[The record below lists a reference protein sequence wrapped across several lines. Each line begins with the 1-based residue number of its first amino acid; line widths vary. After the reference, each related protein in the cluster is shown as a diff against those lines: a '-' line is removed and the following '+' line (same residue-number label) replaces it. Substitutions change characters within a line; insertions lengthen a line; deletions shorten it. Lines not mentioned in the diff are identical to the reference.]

1 MQDFKRF
8 SVICSVGGIN
18 SAGRSSFDFSYKRLV
33 LDKLDV
39 SAKKFLLKD
48 LSSLTNSEISSEKD
62 ILKKTLVR
70 TINSDLFDPELLMKD
85 IMNVNAAGQLPEGI
99 DLAKMYNSRQHPKG
113 IQMTIFGVTD
123 CLKNLGRDWDSE
135 LKPLLDP
142 KRIGVFSGPAI
153 GQLDYEGMGGLL
165 QSRKIGKRASSKHLS
180 MSLIGMSADFI
191 NAYVLGSLGKTG
203 TVAGA
208 CATFL
213 YNLDLALKGIKNNEL
228 DFSIVGS
235 AEAPINPEITDGF
248 LATTGIAD
256 DKKILE
262 MQNRNSDDNFEEVDH
277 KNACRPFGDNA
288 GMILGEAAQFVA
300 VTTLEFALEN
310 GLNIL
315 GGFTDVAINA
325 DGFKKSI
332 SSPGIGNY
340 LTMAQSLSNTLKIGC
355 SIENSIVIAHG
366 TGTFQNRSTESDVLN
381 RVAEGFELKSW
392 KVTALKG
399 MLGHTMGPAAGDE
412 LITAIGI
419 WNHGLI
425 PGINTT
431 KKLADDVLTDNLDFC
446 LKTKEVDKE
455 TVNAIYLNAKGFGG
469 NNGSCG
475 IVSPGFIKSKID
487 KQKLKSYETKLSL
500 TEEKRNIYYEESVN
514 GKYELIYRFN
524 EEILNPSKDM
534 KISKDKISIS
544 NYKDIEE
551 IILPETNM
559 IYRLSFLF

>member
-8 SVICSVGGIN
+8 PVICSVGGIN

-33 LDKLDV
+33 IDNLDAN
-39 SAKKFLLKD
+39 SKKSLLKD
-48 LSSLTNSEISSEKD
+48 LNSLTNSEISSEKD
-62 ILKKTLVR
+62 IFEKTLVR
-70 TINSDLFDPELLMKD
+70 KVNSALFDPDLLMKD
-85 IMNVNAAGQLPEGI
+85 VMNVNAAGQLPEGI
-99 DLAKMYNSRQHPKG
+99 NLSKMYNSRQHPKG

-123 CLKNLGRDWDSE
+123 CLRNMGKDWDTE
-135 LKPLLDP
+135 IKPLLDP
-142 KRIGVFSGPAI
+142 KKIGVFSGPAI

-191 NAYVLGSLGKTG
+191 NAYVIGSLGKTG

-213 YNLDLALKGIKNNEL
+213 YNLDLALKGIKNDEL

-262 MQNRNSDDNFEEVDH
+262 MQIRNNDDNTEEVDH

-310 GLNIL
+310 GLKIL

-340 LTMAQSLSNTLKIGC
+340 ITMAQSLSNTLKIGC
-355 SIENSIVIAHG
+355 SIQESIVIAHG
-366 TGTFQNRSTESDVLN
+366 TGTFQNRSTESDVLS
-381 RVAEGFELKSW
+381 RVAEGFKLKNW

-412 LITAIGI
+412 LITALGI

-431 KKLADDVLTDNLDFC
+431 KKLADDVLSDNLDFC
-446 LKTKEVDKE
+446 LNTQEVDKE
-455 TVNAIYLNAKGFGG
+455 KVDAIYLNAKGFGG

-475 IVSPGFIKSKID
+475 VVSPSFIKSKINKRD
-487 KQKLKSYETKLSL
+487 FKNYEEKLSE
-500 TEEKRNIYYEESVN
+500 TEAKRKVYLEESNN
-514 GKYELIYRFN
+514 GNYDLIYRFK
-524 EEILNPSKDM
+524 EEVLDPSEDM
-534 KISKDKISIS
+534 KITKDKISIS
-544 NYKDIEE
+544 DYKDID
-551 IILPETNM
+551 L
-559 IYRLSFLF
+559 

>member
-8 SVICSVGGIN
+8 PVICSVGGIN

-33 LDKLDV
+33 MDKLD
-39 SAKKFLLKD
+39 SPSKKTLLKD
-48 LSSLTNSEISSEKD
+48 LNSLTNSEISSEKD
-62 ILKKTLVR
+62 ILEKTLVR
-70 TINSDLFDPELLMKD
+70 KVNSDLFDPELLMKD
-85 IMNVNAAGQLPEGI
+85 VMNVNAAGQLPEGI
-99 DLAKMYNSRQHPKG
+99 NLSEMYNSRQHPKG

-123 CLKNLGRDWDSE
+123 CLKNLGKDWDTE

-142 KRIGVFSGPAI
+142 KKIGVFSGPAI

-235 AEAPINPEITDGF
+235 AEAPVNPEITDGF

-262 MQNRNSDDNFEEVDH
+262 MQNRNNDDRPEEVDH

-300 VTTLEFALEN
+300 VTTLEFALDN
-310 GLNIL
+310 GLKIL

-340 LTMAQSLSNTLKIGC
+340 ITMAQSLSNTLKIGC
-355 SIENSIVIAHG
+355 SIQESIVIAHG

-381 RVAEGFELKSW
+381 RVAEGFELKNW

-412 LITAIGI
+412 LMTAIGI
-419 WNHGLI
+419 WNYGFI

-431 KKLADDVLTDNLDFC
+431 KKLADDVLSDNLDFC
-446 LKTKEVDKE
+446 LNTREVDLEK
-455 TVNAIYLNAKGFGG
+455 VDAIYLNAKGFGG

-475 IVSPGFIKSKID
+475 VVSPSFIKSKINQKDLKNYESKLQETED
-487 KQKLKSYETKLSL
+487 KRTAYFEDS
-500 TEEKRNIYYEESVN
+500 NN
-514 GKYELIYRFN
+514 GNYELIYRFK
-524 EEILNPSKDM
+524 EEILDPEGDM
-534 KISKDKISIS
+534 KITKEKVSIS
-544 NYKDIEE
+544 NYKDID
-551 IILPETNM
+551 L
-559 IYRLSFLF
+559 

>member
-8 SVICSVGGIN
+8 PVICSVGGIN

-33 LDKLDV
+33 LDGLDA
-39 SAKKFLLKD
+39 STKKSLLKD
-48 LSSLTNSEISSEKD
+48 LNSLTNSEISSEKD
-62 ILKKTLVR
+62 IFEKTLVR
-70 TINSDLFDPELLMKD
+70 KVNSDLFDPDLLMKD
-85 IMNVNAAGQLPEGI
+85 VMNVNAAGQLPEGI
-99 DLAKMYNSRQHPKG
+99 NLSEMYNSRQHPKG

-123 CLKNLGRDWDSE
+123 CLRNIGRDWDTE
-135 LKPLLDP
+135 IKPLLDP
-142 KRIGVFSGPAI
+142 KKIGVFSGPAI

-262 MQNRNSDDNFEEVDH
+262 MQIRNNDDNSEEVDH

-300 VTTLEFALEN
+300 VTTLEFAIEN
-310 GLNIL
+310 GLKIL

-340 LTMAQSLSNTLKIGC
+340 ITMAQSLSNTLKIGC
-355 SIENSIVIAHG
+355 SIQESIVIAHG

-381 RVAEGFELKSW
+381 RVAEGFKLKDW

-431 KKLADDVLTDNLDFC
+431 KKLAYDVLTDNLDFC
-446 LKTKEVDKE
+446 LSTREIDKE
-455 TVNAIYLNAKGFGG
+455 KVDAIYLNAKGFGG

-475 IVSPGFIKSKID
+475 VVSPSFIKSKINKTD
-487 KQKLKSYETKLSL
+487 LKNYEKKLSD
-500 TEEKRNIYYEESVN
+500 TEVKRKAYLEESN
-514 GKYELIYRFN
+514 DGNYDLIYRFK
-524 EEILNPSKDM
+524 EEVLDPSEDM
-534 KISKDKISIS
+534 KITKDKISIS
-544 NYKDIEE
+544 DYKDID
-551 IILPETNM
+551 L
-559 IYRLSFLF
+559 

>member
-8 SVICSVGGIN
+8 PVICSVGGIN

-33 LDKLDV
+33 IDNLDANSKKL
-39 SAKKFLLKD
+39 LLKD
-48 LSSLTNSEISSEKD
+48 LNSLTNLEISSEKD
-62 ILKKTLVR
+62 IFEKTLVR
-70 TINSDLFDPELLMKD
+70 KVNSDLYDPDLLMKD
-85 IMNVNAAGQLPEGI
+85 VMNVNAAGQLPEGI
-99 DLAKMYNSRQHPKG
+99 NLSKMYNSRQHPKG

-123 CLKNLGRDWDSE
+123 CLRNMGKDWDTE
-135 LKPLLDP
+135 IKPLLDP
-142 KRIGVFSGPAI
+142 KKIGVFSGPAI

-262 MQNRNSDDNFEEVDH
+262 MQIRNNDDNSEEVDH

-288 GMILGEAAQFVA
+288 GMILGEAAQFAA
-300 VTTLEFALEN
+300 VTTLEFAIKN
-310 GLNIL
+310 GLKIL

-340 LTMAQSLSNTLKIGC
+340 ITMAQSLSNTLKIGC
-355 SIENSIVIAHG
+355 SIEESIVIAHG

-381 RVAEGFELKSW
+381 RVAEGFKLKNW

-412 LITAIGI
+412 LITALGI

-431 KKLADDVLTDNLDFC
+431 KKLADDVLSNNLDFC
-446 LKTKEVDKE
+446 LNTQEVDKE
-455 TVNAIYLNAKGFGG
+455 KVDAIYLNAKGFGG

-475 IVSPGFIKSKID
+475 VVSPSFIKSKID
-487 KQKLKSYETKLSL
+487 KKDLKDYEEKLSE
-500 TEEKRNIYYEESVN
+500 TEAKRKVYLEESNN
-514 GKYELIYRFN
+514 GNYDLIYRFK
-524 EEILNPSKDM
+524 EEVLDPSEDM
-534 KISKDKISIS
+534 KITVDKISIS
-544 NYKDIEE
+544 DYRDID
-551 IILPETNM
+551 L
-559 IYRLSFLF
+559 

>member
-8 SVICSVGGIN
+8 PVICSVGGIN

-33 LDKLDV
+33 LDKLDA
-39 SAKKFLLKD
+39 SEKKFILKD

-99 DLAKMYNSRQHPKG
+99 DLSKMYNSRQHPKG

-123 CLKNLGRDWDSE
+123 CLKNLGKDWDSE

-381 RVAEGFELKSW
+381 RVAEGFDLKSW

-500 TEEKRNIYYEESVN
+500 TEEKRNTYFEESVN

-544 NYKDIEE
+544 NYKDID
-551 IILPETNM
+551 L
-559 IYRLSFLF
+559 

>member
-8 SVICSVGGIN
+8 PVICSVGGIN

-33 LDKLDV
+33 IDNLDAN
-39 SAKKFLLKD
+39 SKKSLLKD
-48 LSSLTNSEISSEKD
+48 LNSLTNSEISSEKD
-62 ILKKTLVR
+62 IFEKTLVR
-70 TINSDLFDPELLMKD
+70 KVNSDLFDPDLLMKD
-85 IMNVNAAGQLPEGI
+85 VMNVNAAGQLPEGI
-99 DLAKMYNSRQHPKG
+99 NLSKMYNSRQHPKG

-123 CLKNLGRDWDSE
+123 CLRNMGKDWDTE
-135 LKPLLDP
+135 IKPLLDP
-142 KRIGVFSGPAI
+142 KKIGVFSGPAI

-191 NAYVLGSLGKTG
+191 NAYVIGSLGKTG

-213 YNLDLALKGIKNNEL
+213 YNLDLALKGIKNDEL

-262 MQNRNSDDNFEEVDH
+262 MQIRNNDDNTEEVDH

-310 GLNIL
+310 GLKIL

-340 LTMAQSLSNTLKIGC
+340 ITMAQSLSNTLKIGC
-355 SIENSIVIAHG
+355 SIQESIVIAHG

-381 RVAEGFELKSW
+381 RVAEGFKLKNW

-412 LITAIGI
+412 LITALGI

-431 KKLADDVLTDNLDFC
+431 KKLANDVLSDNLDFC
-446 LKTKEVDKE
+446 LNTREVDREKID
-455 TVNAIYLNAKGFGG
+455 AIYLNAKGFGG

-475 IVSPGFIKSKID
+475 VVSPSFIKSKINKRD
-487 KQKLKSYETKLSL
+487 FKNYEEKLSE
-500 TEEKRNIYYEESVN
+500 TEAKRKVYLEESNN
-514 GKYELIYRFN
+514 GNYDLIYRFK
-524 EEILNPSKDM
+524 EEVLDPSEDM
-534 KISKDKISIS
+534 KITKDKISIS
-544 NYKDIEE
+544 DYKDID
-551 IILPETNM
+551 L
-559 IYRLSFLF
+559 

>member
-1 MQDFKRF
+1 MLDLKRF
-8 SVICSVGGIN
+8 PVICSVGGIN
-18 SAGRSSFDFSYKRLV
+18 SAGRSSFNFSYKRLIIEN
-33 LDKLDV
+33 LNKE
-39 SAKKFLLKD
+39 KKIELLKD
-48 LSSLTNSEISSEKD
+48 LNNLTNGKISSEKD
-62 ILKKTLVR
+62 ILNKTLVR
-70 TINSDLFDPELLMKD
+70 KINSDLYDPELLMADVMK
-85 IMNVNAAGQLPEGI
+85 VNAAGQLPEGI
-99 DLAKMYNSRQHPKG
+99 DISKMYNSRQHPKG

-123 CLKNLGRDWDSE
+123 CLKNIGKDWDNE
-135 LKPLLDP
+135 IKPCINP

-191 NAYVLGSLGKTG
+191 NAYILGSLGKTG

-228 DFSIVGS
+228 DFTIVGS
-235 AEAPINPEITDGF
+235 SEAPINPEITDGF

-262 MQNRNSDDNFEEVDH
+262 MQKRNDEDDNEINYRNS
-277 KNACRPFGDNA
+277 CRPFGDNA
-288 GMILGEAAQFVA
+288 GMILGEGAQFVA
-300 VTTLEFALEN
+300 VTTLEFALEK
-310 GLNIL
+310 GLQIL

-340 LTMAQSLSNTLKIGC
+340 LTMAQSLSNAMKIGC
-355 SIENSIVIAHG
+355 SLKNSMVVAHG

-381 RVAEGFELKSW
+381 KVAEGFELKDW

-412 LITAIGI
+412 LMVALGI
-419 WNHGLI
+419 WNQGII

-431 KKLADDVLTDNLDFC
+431 NKLAQDVSSENLKFC
-446 LKTKEVDKE
+446 LKNTEVEKE
-455 TVNAIYLNAKGFGG
+455 TIDTIFLNAKGFGG

-475 IVSPGFIKSKID
+475 VVSPYFIESLLD
-487 KQKLKSYETKLSL
+487 KKTLDKHKTMVSETNYAR
-500 TEEKRNIYYEESVN
+500 EEYFEQSIN
-514 GKYELIYRFN
+514 GSYELIYKSN
-524 EEILNPSKDM
+524 EEILDPDIDM
-534 KISKDKISIS
+534 KITKDRVTIK
-544 NYKDIEE
+544 NFKDID
-551 IILPETNM
+551 L
-559 IYRLSFLF
+559 

>member
-8 SVICSVGGIN
+8 PVICSVGGIN

-33 LDKLDV
+33 LDKLDA

-99 DLAKMYNSRQHPKG
+99 DLSTMYNSRQHPKG

-123 CLKNLGRDWDSE
+123 CLKNLGKDWDSE
-135 LKPLLDP
+135 LKPLLNP

-381 RVAEGFELKSW
+381 RVAEGFDLKSW

-500 TEEKRNIYYEESVN
+500 TEEKRNIYFEESVN

-544 NYKDIEE
+544 NYKDID
-551 IILPETNM
+551 L
-559 IYRLSFLF
+559 

>member
-8 SVICSVGGIN
+8 PVICSVGGIN

-33 LDKLDV
+33 LDKLDA

-99 DLAKMYNSRQHPKG
+99 DLSTMYNSRQHPKG

-123 CLKNLGRDWDSE
+123 CLKNLGKDWDSE

-381 RVAEGFELKSW
+381 RVAEGFDLKSW

-431 KKLADDVLTDNLDFC
+431 KKIADDVLTDNLDFC

-500 TEEKRNIYYEESVN
+500 TEEKRNIYFEESVN

-544 NYKDIEE
+544 NYKDID
-551 IILPETNM
+551 L
-559 IYRLSFLF
+559 

>member
-1 MQDFKRF
+1 MLDLKRF
-8 SVICSVGGIN
+8 PVICSVGGIN
-18 SAGRSSFDFSYKRLV
+18 SAGRSSFNFSYKRLIIEN
-33 LDKLDV
+33 LNKE
-39 SAKKFLLKD
+39 KKIELLKD
-48 LSSLTNSEISSEKD
+48 LNNLTNGKITSEID
-62 ILKKTLVR
+62 ILNKTLVR
-70 TINSDLFDPELLMKD
+70 KINSDLYDPELLMADVMK
-85 IMNVNAAGQLPEGI
+85 VNAAGQLPDGI
-99 DLAKMYNSRQHPKG
+99 DISKMYNSRQHPKG

-123 CLKNLGRDWDSE
+123 CLKNIGKDWDNE
-135 LKPLLDP
+135 IKPYINP

-165 QSRKIGKRASSKHLS
+165 QSRKIGKRATSKHLS

-191 NAYVLGSLGKTG
+191 NAYILGSLGKTG

-228 DFSIVGS
+228 DFTIVGS
-235 AEAPINPEITDGF
+235 SEAPINPEITDGF

-262 MQNRNSDDNFEEVDH
+262 MQKRNGEGDNEINYRNS
-277 KNACRPFGDNA
+277 CRPFGDNA
-288 GMILGEAAQFVA
+288 GMILGEGAQFVA
-300 VTTLEFALEN
+300 VTTLEFALEK
-310 GLNIL
+310 GLQIL

-340 LTMAQSLSNTLKIGC
+340 LTMAQSLSNTMKIGC
-355 SIENSIVIAHG
+355 SLKNSMVVAHG

-381 RVAEGFELKSW
+381 KVAEGFELKDW

-412 LITAIGI
+412 LMVALGI
-419 WNHGLI
+419 WNQGII

-431 KKLADDVLTDNLDFC
+431 NKLAQDVSSENLKFC
-446 LKTKEVDKE
+446 LENTEVEKE
-455 TVNAIYLNAKGFGG
+455 TIDTIFLNAKGFGG

-475 IVSPGFIKSKID
+475 VVSPYFIESLLD
-487 KQKLKSYETKLSL
+487 KKTLDKHKTMVSETNYAR
-500 TEEKRNIYYEESVN
+500 EEYFEQSIN
-514 GKYELIYRFN
+514 GSYELIYKSN
-524 EEILNPSKDM
+524 EEILDPDIDM
-534 KISKDKISIS
+534 TISKDRVTLK
-544 NYKDIEE
+544 NFKDID
-551 IILPETNM
+551 L
-559 IYRLSFLF
+559 

>member
-8 SVICSVGGIN
+8 PVICSVGGIN

-33 LDKLDV
+33 MDSLDTASKELII
-39 SAKKFLLKD
+39 KD
-48 LSSLTNSEISSEKD
+48 LNSLTNSEISSEQD
-62 ILKKTLVR
+62 ILEKTLVR
-70 TINSDLFDPELLMKD
+70 KVNSDLFDPELLMKD
-85 IMNVNAAGQLPEGI
+85 VMNVNAAGQLPEGI
-99 DLAKMYNSRQHPKG
+99 NLSNMYNSRQHPKG

-123 CLKNLGRDWDSE
+123 CLRNLGKDWE
-135 LKPLLDP
+135 TQLRPLLDP
-142 KRIGVFSGPAI
+142 KKIGVFSGPAI

-165 QSRKIGKRASSKHLS
+165 QSRKIGKRATSKHLS

-235 AEAPINPEITDGF
+235 AEAPVNPEITDGF

-262 MQNRNSDDNFEEVDH
+262 MQLRNDDENSDEVDH

-310 GLNIL
+310 GLKIL

-340 LTMAQSLSNTLKIGC
+340 ITMAQSLSNTLKIGC
-355 SIENSIVIAHG
+355 SIQESIVIAHG

-381 RVAEGFELKSW
+381 RVADGFELKNW
-392 KVTALKG
+392 KITALKG

-431 KKLADDVLTDNLDFC
+431 KKLADDVFSDNLDFC
-446 LKTKEVDKE
+446 LSTTKVDIEKID
-455 TVNAIYLNAKGFGG
+455 AIYLNAKGFGG

-475 IVSPGFIKSKID
+475 VVSPNFIKSKIN
-487 KQKLKSYETKLSL
+487 QKELKNYETKLAE
-500 TEEKRNIYYEESVN
+500 TEENRAVYFEESN
-514 GKYELIYRFN
+514 SGKYDLIYRFK
-524 EEILNPSKDM
+524 EEILDPASDM
-534 KISKDKISIS
+534 KITKDKISIS
-544 NYKDIEE
+544 DYKDID
-551 IILPETNM
+551 L
-559 IYRLSFLF
+559 

>member
-8 SVICSVGGIN
+8 PVICSVGGIN

-33 LDKLDV
+33 IDNLDAN
-39 SAKKFLLKD
+39 SKKTLLKD
-48 LSSLTNSEISSEKD
+48 LNSLTNSEISSEKD
-62 ILKKTLVR
+62 IFEKTLVR
-70 TINSDLFDPELLMKD
+70 TVNSDLFDPDLLMKD
-85 IMNVNAAGQLPEGI
+85 VMNVNAAGQLPEGI
-99 DLAKMYNSRQHPKG
+99 NLSKMYNSRQHPKG

-123 CLKNLGRDWDSE
+123 CLRNMGKDWDTE
-135 LKPLLDP
+135 IKPLLDP
-142 KRIGVFSGPAI
+142 KKIGVFSGPAI

-191 NAYVLGSLGKTG
+191 NAYVIGSLGKTG

-213 YNLDLALKGIKNNEL
+213 YNLDLALKGIKNDEL

-262 MQNRNSDDNFEEVDH
+262 MQIRNNDDNTEEVDH

-310 GLNIL
+310 GLKIL

-340 LTMAQSLSNTLKIGC
+340 ITMAQSLSNTLKIGC
-355 SIENSIVIAHG
+355 SIQESIVIAHG
-366 TGTFQNRSTESDVLN
+366 TGTLQNRSTESDVLS
-381 RVAEGFELKSW
+381 RVAEGFKIKNW

-412 LITAIGI
+412 LITALGI

-431 KKLADDVLTDNLDFC
+431 KKLANDVLSDNLDFC
-446 LKTKEVDKE
+446 LNTREVDREKID
-455 TVNAIYLNAKGFGG
+455 AIYLNAKGFGG

-475 IVSPGFIKSKID
+475 VVSPSFIKSKINKRD
-487 KQKLKSYETKLSL
+487 FKNYEKKLSD
-500 TEEKRNIYYEESVN
+500 TEAKRKVYLEESNN
-514 GKYELIYRFN
+514 GNYDLIYRFK
-524 EEILNPSKDM
+524 EEILDPSGDM
-534 KISKDKISIS
+534 KITKDKISIS
-544 NYKDIEE
+544 DYKDID
-551 IILPETNM
+551 L
-559 IYRLSFLF
+559 

>member
-8 SVICSVGGIN
+8 PVICSVGGIN

-33 LDKLDV
+33 IDNLDAN
-39 SAKKFLLKD
+39 SKKTLLKD
-48 LSSLTNSEISSEKD
+48 LNSLTNSEISSEKD
-62 ILKKTLVR
+62 IFEKTLVR
-70 TINSDLFDPELLMKD
+70 KVNSALFDPDLLMKD
-85 IMNVNAAGQLPEGI
+85 VMNVNAAGQLPEGI
-99 DLAKMYNSRQHPKG
+99 NLSKMYNSRQHPKG

-123 CLKNLGRDWDSE
+123 CLRNMGKDWDTE
-135 LKPLLDP
+135 IKPLLDP
-142 KRIGVFSGPAI
+142 KKIGVFSGPAI

-191 NAYVLGSLGKTG
+191 NAYVIGSLGKTG

-213 YNLDLALKGIKNNEL
+213 YNLDLALKGIKNDEL

-262 MQNRNSDDNFEEVDH
+262 MQIRNNDDNTEEVDH

-310 GLNIL
+310 GLKIL

-340 LTMAQSLSNTLKIGC
+340 ITMAQSLSNTLKIGC
-355 SIENSIVIAHG
+355 SIQESIVIAHG

-381 RVAEGFELKSW
+381 RVAEGFKLKNW

-412 LITAIGI
+412 LITALGI

-431 KKLADDVLTDNLDFC
+431 KKLADDVLSDNLDFC
-446 LKTKEVDKE
+446 LNTQEVDKE
-455 TVNAIYLNAKGFGG
+455 KVDAIYLNAKGFGG

-475 IVSPGFIKSKID
+475 VVSPSFIKSKID
-487 KQKLKSYETKLSL
+487 KKDLKDYEEKLSE
-500 TEEKRNIYYEESVN
+500 TEAKRKVYLEESNN
-514 GKYELIYRFN
+514 GNYDLIYRFK
-524 EEILNPSKDM
+524 EEVLDPSEDM
-534 KISKDKISIS
+534 KITADKISIS
-544 NYKDIEE
+544 DYKDID
-551 IILPETNM
+551 L
-559 IYRLSFLF
+559 

>member
-8 SVICSVGGIN
+8 PVICSVGGIN

-33 LDKLDV
+33 IDNLDAN
-39 SAKKFLLKD
+39 SKKTLLKD
-48 LSSLTNSEISSEKD
+48 LNSLTNSEISSEKD
-62 ILKKTLVR
+62 IFEKTLVR
-70 TINSDLFDPELLMKD
+70 KVNSDLFDPDLLMKD
-85 IMNVNAAGQLPEGI
+85 VMNVNAAGQLPEGI
-99 DLAKMYNSRQHPKG
+99 NLSKMYNSRQHPKG

-123 CLKNLGRDWDSE
+123 CLRNMGKDWDTE
-135 LKPLLDP
+135 IKPLLDP
-142 KRIGVFSGPAI
+142 KKIGVFSGPAI

-191 NAYVLGSLGKTG
+191 NAYVIGSLGKTG

-213 YNLDLALKGIKNNEL
+213 YNLDLALKGIKNDEL

-262 MQNRNSDDNFEEVDH
+262 MQIRNNDDNTEEVDH

-310 GLNIL
+310 GLKIL

-340 LTMAQSLSNTLKIGC
+340 ITMAQSLSNTLKIGC
-355 SIENSIVIAHG
+355 SIQESIVIAHG

-381 RVAEGFELKSW
+381 RVAEGFKLKNW

-412 LITAIGI
+412 LITALGI

-431 KKLADDVLTDNLDFC
+431 KKLADDVLSDNLDFC
-446 LKTKEVDKE
+446 LNTQEVDKE
-455 TVNAIYLNAKGFGG
+455 KVDAIYLNAKGFGG

-475 IVSPGFIKSKID
+475 VVSPSFIKSKID
-487 KQKLKSYETKLSL
+487 KKDLKDYEEKLSE
-500 TEEKRNIYYEESVN
+500 TEAKRKVYLEESNN
-514 GKYELIYRFN
+514 GNYDLIYRFK
-524 EEILNPSKDM
+524 EEVLDPSEDI
-534 KISKDKISIS
+534 KITADKISIS
-544 NYKDIEE
+544 DYKDID
-551 IILPETNM
+551 L
-559 IYRLSFLF
+559 

>member
-8 SVICSVGGIN
+8 PVICSVGGIN

-33 LDKLDV
+33 MDSLDTASKELII
-39 SAKKFLLKD
+39 KD
-48 LSSLTNSEISSEKD
+48 LNSLTNSEISSEQD
-62 ILKKTLVR
+62 ILEKTLVR
-70 TINSDLFDPELLMKD
+70 KVNSDLFDPELLMKD
-85 IMNVNAAGQLPEGI
+85 VMNVNAAGQLPEGTN
-99 DLAKMYNSRQHPKG
+99 LSKMYNSRQHPKG

-123 CLKNLGRDWDSE
+123 CLRNLGKDWE
-135 LKPLLDP
+135 TQLRPLLDP
-142 KRIGVFSGPAI
+142 KKIGVFSGPAI

-165 QSRKIGKRASSKHLS
+165 QSRKIGKRATSKHLS

-235 AEAPINPEITDGF
+235 AEAPVNPEITDGF

-262 MQNRNSDDNFEEVDH
+262 MQLRNDDENSDEVDH

-310 GLNIL
+310 GLKIL

-340 LTMAQSLSNTLKIGC
+340 ITMAQSLSNTLKIGC
-355 SIENSIVIAHG
+355 SIQESIVIAHG

-381 RVAEGFELKSW
+381 RVADGFELKNW
-392 KVTALKG
+392 KITALKG

-431 KKLADDVLTDNLDFC
+431 KKLADDVFSDNLDFC
-446 LKTKEVDKE
+446 LSTTKVDIEKID
-455 TVNAIYLNAKGFGG
+455 AIYLNAKGFGG

-475 IVSPGFIKSKID
+475 VVSPNFIKSKIN
-487 KQKLKSYETKLSL
+487 QKELKNYETKLAE
-500 TEEKRNIYYEESVN
+500 TEENRAVYFEESN
-514 GKYELIYRFN
+514 SGKYDLIYRFK
-524 EEILNPSKDM
+524 EEILDPASDM
-534 KISKDKISIS
+534 KITKDKISIS
-544 NYKDIEE
+544 DYKDID
-551 IILPETNM
+551 L
-559 IYRLSFLF
+559 

>member
-8 SVICSVGGIN
+8 PVICSVGGIN

-33 LDKLDV
+33 IDNLDANSKKL
-39 SAKKFLLKD
+39 LLKD
-48 LSSLTNSEISSEKD
+48 LNSLTNSEISSEKD
-62 ILKKTLVR
+62 IFEKTLVR
-70 TINSDLFDPELLMKD
+70 KVNSDLYDPDLLMKD
-85 IMNVNAAGQLPEGI
+85 VMNVNAAGQLPEGI
-99 DLAKMYNSRQHPKG
+99 NLSKMYNSRQHPKG

-123 CLKNLGRDWDSE
+123 CLRNMGKDWDTE
-135 LKPLLDP
+135 IKPLLDP
-142 KRIGVFSGPAI
+142 KKIGVFSGPAI

-262 MQNRNSDDNFEEVDH
+262 MQIRNNDDNSEEVDH

-288 GMILGEAAQFVA
+288 GMILGEAAQFAA
-300 VTTLEFALEN
+300 VTTLEFAIKN
-310 GLNIL
+310 GLKIL

-340 LTMAQSLSNTLKIGC
+340 ITMAQSLSNTLKIGC
-355 SIENSIVIAHG
+355 SIEESIVIAHG

-381 RVAEGFELKSW
+381 RVAEGFKLKNW

-412 LITAIGI
+412 LITALGI

-431 KKLADDVLTDNLDFC
+431 KKLADDVLSNNLDFC
-446 LKTKEVDKE
+446 LNTQEVDKE
-455 TVNAIYLNAKGFGG
+455 KVDAIYLNAKGFGG

-475 IVSPGFIKSKID
+475 VVSPSFIKSKID
-487 KQKLKSYETKLSL
+487 KKDLKDYEEKLSE
-500 TEEKRNIYYEESVN
+500 TEAKRKVYLEESNN
-514 GKYELIYRFN
+514 GNYDLIYRFK
-524 EEILNPSKDM
+524 EEVLDPSEDM
-534 KISKDKISIS
+534 KITVDKISIS
-544 NYKDIEE
+544 DYKDID
-551 IILPETNM
+551 L
-559 IYRLSFLF
+559 

>member
-1 MQDFKRF
+1 MLDLKRF
-8 SVICSVGGIN
+8 PVICSVGGIN
-18 SAGRSSFDFSYKRLV
+18 SAGRSSFNFSYKRLIIEN
-33 LDKLDV
+33 LNKE
-39 SAKKFLLKD
+39 KKIELLKD
-48 LSSLTNSEISSEKD
+48 LNNLTNGKISSEKD
-62 ILKKTLVR
+62 ILNKTLVR
-70 TINSDLFDPELLMKD
+70 KINSDLYDPELLMADVMK
-85 IMNVNAAGQLPEGI
+85 VNAAGQLPEGI
-99 DLAKMYNSRQHPKG
+99 DISKMYNSRQHPKG

-123 CLKNLGRDWDSE
+123 CLKNIGKDWDNE
-135 LKPLLDP
+135 IKPYINP

-165 QSRKIGKRASSKHLS
+165 QSRKIGKRATSKHLS

-191 NAYVLGSLGKTG
+191 NAYILGSLGKTG

-228 DFSIVGS
+228 DFTIVGS
-235 AEAPINPEITDGF
+235 SEAPINPEITDGF

-262 MQNRNSDDNFEEVDH
+262 MQKRNNEDDSEVNYRNS
-277 KNACRPFGDNA
+277 CRPFGDNA
-288 GMILGEAAQFVA
+288 GMILGEGAQFVA
-300 VTTLEFALEN
+300 VTTLEFALEK
-310 GLNIL
+310 GLQIL

-340 LTMAQSLSNTLKIGC
+340 LTMAQSLSNTMKIGC
-355 SIENSIVIAHG
+355 SIKNSMVVAHG

-381 RVAEGFELKSW
+381 KVAEGFELKNW

-412 LITAIGI
+412 LMVALGI
-419 WNHGLI
+419 WNQGII

-431 KKLADDVLTDNLDFC
+431 NKLAQDVSSENLKFC
-446 LKTKEVDKE
+446 LKNTEVEKE
-455 TVNAIYLNAKGFGG
+455 TIDTIFLNAKGFGG

-475 IVSPGFIKSKID
+475 VVSPYFIESLLD
-487 KQKLKSYETKLSL
+487 KKTLDKHKTMVSETNYAR
-500 TEEKRNIYYEESVN
+500 EEYFEQSIN
-514 GKYELIYRFN
+514 GSYELIYKSN
-524 EEILNPSKDM
+524 EEIVDPDVDMTITKDRVIL
-534 KISKDKISIS
+534 K
-544 NYKDIEE
+544 NFKDID
-551 IILPETNM
+551 L
-559 IYRLSFLF
+559 

>member
-8 SVICSVGGIN
+8 PVICSVGGIN

-33 LDKLDV
+33 IDNLDANSKKL
-39 SAKKFLLKD
+39 LLKD
-48 LSSLTNSEISSEKD
+48 LNSLTNSEISSEKD
-62 ILKKTLVR
+62 IFEKTLVR
-70 TINSDLFDPELLMKD
+70 KVNSDLYDPDLLMKD
-85 IMNVNAAGQLPEGI
+85 VMNVNAAGQLPEGI
-99 DLAKMYNSRQHPKG
+99 NLSKMYNSRQHPKG

-123 CLKNLGRDWDSE
+123 CLRNMGKDWDTE
-135 LKPLLDP
+135 IKPLLDP
-142 KRIGVFSGPAI
+142 KKIGVFSGPAI

-262 MQNRNSDDNFEEVDH
+262 MQIRNNDDNSEEVDH

-288 GMILGEAAQFVA
+288 GMILGEAAQFAA
-300 VTTLEFALEN
+300 VTTLEFAIKN
-310 GLNIL
+310 GLKIL

-340 LTMAQSLSNTLKIGC
+340 ITMAQSLSNTLKIGC
-355 SIENSIVIAHG
+355 SIEDSIVIAHG

-381 RVAEGFELKSW
+381 RVAEGFKLKNW

-412 LITAIGI
+412 LITALGI

-431 KKLADDVLTDNLDFC
+431 KKLADDVLSHNLDFC
-446 LKTKEVDKE
+446 LNTQEVDKE
-455 TVNAIYLNAKGFGG
+455 KVDAIYLNAKGFGG

-475 IVSPGFIKSKID
+475 VVSPSFIKSKID
-487 KQKLKSYETKLSL
+487 KKDLKDYEEKLSE
-500 TEEKRNIYYEESVN
+500 TEAKRKVYLEESNN
-514 GKYELIYRFN
+514 GNYDLIYRFK
-524 EEILNPSKDM
+524 EEVLDPSEDM
-534 KISKDKISIS
+534 KITVDKISIS
-544 NYKDIEE
+544 DYKDID
-551 IILPETNM
+551 L
-559 IYRLSFLF
+559 

>member
-1 MQDFKRF
+1 MLDLKRF
-8 SVICSVGGIN
+8 PVICSVGGIN
-18 SAGRSSFDFSYKRLV
+18 SAGRSSFNFSYKRLIIEN
-33 LDKLDV
+33 LNKE
-39 SAKKFLLKD
+39 KKIELLKD
-48 LSSLTNSEISSEKD
+48 LNNLTNGKITSEID
-62 ILKKTLVR
+62 ILNKTLVR
-70 TINSDLFDPELLMKD
+70 KINSDLYDPELLMADVMK
-85 IMNVNAAGQLPEGI
+85 VNAAGQLPDGI
-99 DLAKMYNSRQHPKG
+99 DISKMYNSRQHPKG

-123 CLKNLGRDWDSE
+123 CLKNIGKDWDNE
-135 LKPLLDP
+135 IKPYINP

-165 QSRKIGKRASSKHLS
+165 QSRKIGKRATSKHLS

-191 NAYVLGSLGKTG
+191 NAYILGSLGKTG

-228 DFSIVGS
+228 DFTIVGS
-235 AEAPINPEITDGF
+235 SEAPINPEITDGF

-262 MQNRNSDDNFEEVDH
+262 MQKRNGEGDNEINYRNS
-277 KNACRPFGDNA
+277 CRPFGDNA

-300 VTTLEFALEN
+300 VTTLEFAIKN
-310 GLNIL
+310 GLKIH

-340 LTMAQSLSNTLKIGC
+340 ITMAQSLSNTLKIGC
-355 SIENSIVIAHG
+355 SIQESVVIAHG

-381 RVAEGFELKSW
+381 RVAEGFELKNW
-392 KVTALKG
+392 RVTALKG

-412 LITAIGI
+412 LITALGI

-431 KKLADDVLTDNLDFC
+431 KKIADDVLTDNLDFC
-446 LKTKEVDKE
+446 LNTREVDIEKVD
-455 TVNAIYLNAKGFGG
+455 TIYLNAKGFGG

-475 IVSPGFIKSKID
+475 VVSPSFIKSKINKKD
-487 KQKLKSYETKLSL
+487 LKNYEEKLSD
-500 TEEKRNIYYEESVN
+500 TEAKRKAYLEESNN
-514 GKYELIYRFN
+514 GNYNLIYRFK
-524 EEILNPSKDM
+524 EEVLDPSGDM
-534 KISKDKISIS
+534 KITKDKISIS
-544 NYKDIEE
+544 DYKDID
-551 IILPETNM
+551 L
-559 IYRLSFLF
+559 

>member
-8 SVICSVGGIN
+8 PVICSVGGIN

-33 LDKLDV
+33 LDSLDTR
-39 SAKKFLLKD
+39 SKELLLKD
-48 LSSLTNSEISSEKD
+48 LNSLTNSEISSEKD

-70 TINSDLFDPELLMKD
+70 KINSDLFDPELLMKD
-85 IMNVNAAGQLPEGI
+85 VMNVNAAGQLPEGI
-99 DLAKMYNSRQHPKG
+99 NLSKMYNSRQHPKG

-123 CLKNLGRDWDSE
+123 CLKNLGKDWDTE
-135 LKPLLDP
+135 LKPMLDP
-142 KRIGVFSGPAI
+142 KKIGVFSGPAI
-153 GQLDYEGMGGLL
+153 GQLDYDGMGGLL

-213 YNLDLALKGIKNNEL
+213 YNLDLALKGLKNEEL
-228 DFSIVGS
+228 DFTIVGS

-262 MQNRNSDDNFEEVDH
+262 MQIRNDDENSMEVDH

-300 VTTLEFALEN
+300 VTTLEFAITN
-310 GLNIL
+310 GLKIF

-340 LTMAQSLSNTLKIGC
+340 VTMAQSLSNTLKLGC
-355 SIENSIVIAHG
+355 SIQDSIVIAHG

-381 RVAEGFELKSW
+381 RVAEGFKLKNW

-431 KKLADDVLTDNLDFC
+431 KKLADDVLSDNLDFC
-446 LKTKEVDKE
+446 LSTKEVDKE
-455 TVNAIYLNAKGFGG
+455 RVNAIYLNAKGFGG

-475 IVSPGFIKSKID
+475 VVSPSFIKSMIGKKD
-487 KQKLKSYETKLSL
+487 LKNYETKLSE
-500 TEEKRNIYYEESVN
+500 TEEKRAIYFEESIN
-514 GKYELIYRFN
+514 GKYDLIYRFN
-524 EEILNPSKDM
+524 EEILDPMKD
-534 KISKDKISIS
+534 IEITKDKISIS
-544 NYKDIEE
+544 SYKDID
-551 IILPETNM
+551 L
-559 IYRLSFLF
+559 

>member
-8 SVICSVGGIN
+8 PVICSVGGIN

-33 LDKLDV
+33 IDNLDANSKKL
-39 SAKKFLLKD
+39 LLKD
-48 LSSLTNSEISSEKD
+48 LNSLTNSEISSEKD
-62 ILKKTLVR
+62 IFEKTLVR
-70 TINSDLFDPELLMKD
+70 KVNSDLYDPDLLMKD
-85 IMNVNAAGQLPEGI
+85 VMNVNAAGQLPEGI
-99 DLAKMYNSRQHPKG
+99 NLSKMYNSRQHPKG

-123 CLKNLGRDWDSE
+123 CLRNMGKDWDTE
-135 LKPLLDP
+135 IKPLLDP
-142 KRIGVFSGPAI
+142 KKIGVFSGPAI

-262 MQNRNSDDNFEEVDH
+262 MQIRNNDDNSEEVDH

-288 GMILGEAAQFVA
+288 GMILGEAAQFTA
-300 VTTLEFALEN
+300 VTTLEFAIKN
-310 GLNIL
+310 GLKIL

-340 LTMAQSLSNTLKIGC
+340 ITMAQSLSNTLKIGC
-355 SIENSIVIAHG
+355 SIEESIVIAHG

-381 RVAEGFELKSW
+381 RVAEGFKLKNW

-412 LITAIGI
+412 LITALGI

-431 KKLADDVLTDNLDFC
+431 KKLADDVLSNNLDFC
-446 LKTKEVDKE
+446 LNTQEVDKE
-455 TVNAIYLNAKGFGG
+455 KVDVIYLNAKGFGG

-475 IVSPGFIKSKID
+475 VVSPSFIKSKID
-487 KQKLKSYETKLSL
+487 KKDLKDYEEKLSE
-500 TEEKRNIYYEESVN
+500 TEAKRKVYLEQSNN
-514 GKYELIYRFN
+514 GNYDLIYRFK
-524 EEILNPSKDM
+524 EEVLDPSEDM
-534 KISKDKISIS
+534 KITVDKISIS
-544 NYKDIEE
+544 DYRDID
-551 IILPETNM
+551 L
-559 IYRLSFLF
+559 

>member
-8 SVICSVGGIN
+8 PVICSVGGIN

-33 LDKLDV
+33 IDNLDAN
-39 SAKKFLLKD
+39 SKKTLLKD
-48 LSSLTNSEISSEKD
+48 LNSLTNSEISSEKD
-62 ILKKTLVR
+62 IFEKTLVR
-70 TINSDLFDPELLMKD
+70 TVNSDLFDPDLLMKD
-85 IMNVNAAGQLPEGI
+85 VMNVNAAGQLPEGI
-99 DLAKMYNSRQHPKG
+99 NLSKMYNSRQHPKG

-123 CLKNLGRDWDSE
+123 CLRNMGKDWDTE
-135 LKPLLDP
+135 IKPLLDP
-142 KRIGVFSGPAI
+142 KKIGVFSGPAI

-191 NAYVLGSLGKTG
+191 NAYVIGSLGKTG

-213 YNLDLALKGIKNNEL
+213 YNLDLALKGIKNDEL

-262 MQNRNSDDNFEEVDH
+262 MQIRNNDDNTEEVDH

-310 GLNIL
+310 GLKIL

-340 LTMAQSLSNTLKIGC
+340 ITMAQSLSNTLKIGC
-355 SIENSIVIAHG
+355 SIQESIVIAHG
-366 TGTFQNRSTESDVLN
+366 TGTFQNRSTESDVLS
-381 RVAEGFELKSW
+381 RVAEGFKLKNW

-412 LITAIGI
+412 LITALGI

-431 KKLADDVLTDNLDFC
+431 KKLADDVLSDNLDFC
-446 LKTKEVDKE
+446 LNTREIDKE
-455 TVNAIYLNAKGFGG
+455 KVDAIYLNAKGFGG

-475 IVSPGFIKSKID
+475 VVSPSFIKSKID
-487 KQKLKSYETKLSL
+487 KKDLKDYEEKLSE
-500 TEEKRNIYYEESVN
+500 TEAKRKVYLEESNN
-514 GKYELIYRFN
+514 GNYDLIYRFK
-524 EEILNPSKDM
+524 EEVLDPSEDM
-534 KISKDKISIS
+534 KITADKISIS
-544 NYKDIEE
+544 DYKDIN
-551 IILPETNM
+551 L
-559 IYRLSFLF
+559 

>member
-1 MQDFKRF
+1 MLDLKRF
-8 SVICSVGGIN
+8 PVICSVGGIN
-18 SAGRSSFDFSYKRLV
+18 SAGRSSFNFSYKRLIIEN
-33 LDKLDV
+33 LNKE
-39 SAKKFLLKD
+39 KKIELLKD
-48 LSSLTNSEISSEKD
+48 LNNLTNGKITSEID
-62 ILKKTLVR
+62 ILNKTLVR
-70 TINSDLFDPELLMKD
+70 KINSDLYDPELLMADVMK
-85 IMNVNAAGQLPEGI
+85 VNAAGQLPEGI
-99 DLAKMYNSRQHPKG
+99 DISKMYNSRQHPKG

-123 CLKNLGRDWDSE
+123 CLKNIGKDWDNDI
-135 LKPLLDP
+135 KPYINP

-165 QSRKIGKRASSKHLS
+165 QSRKIGKRATSKHLS

-191 NAYVLGSLGKTG
+191 NAYILGSLGKTG

-228 DFSIVGS
+228 DFTIVGS
-235 AEAPINPEITDGF
+235 SEAPINPEITDGF

-262 MQNRNSDDNFEEVDH
+262 MQKRNGEGDNEINYRNS
-277 KNACRPFGDNA
+277 CRPFGDNA
-288 GMILGEAAQFVA
+288 GMILGEGAQFVA
-300 VTTLEFALEN
+300 VTTLEFALEK
-310 GLNIL
+310 GLQIL

-340 LTMAQSLSNTLKIGC
+340 LTMAQSLSNTMKIGC
-355 SIENSIVIAHG
+355 SLKNSMVVAHG

-381 RVAEGFELKSW
+381 KVAEGFELKDW

-412 LITAIGI
+412 LMVALGI
-419 WNHGLI
+419 WNQGII

-431 KKLADDVLTDNLDFC
+431 NKLAQDVSSENLKFC
-446 LKTKEVDKE
+446 LENTEVEKE
-455 TVNAIYLNAKGFGG
+455 TIDTIFLNAKGFGG

-475 IVSPGFIKSKID
+475 VVSPYFIESLLD
-487 KQKLKSYETKLSL
+487 KKTLDKHKTMVSETNYAR
-500 TEEKRNIYYEESVN
+500 EEYFEQSIN
-514 GKYELIYRFN
+514 GSYELIYKSN
-524 EEILNPSKDM
+524 EEILDPDIDM
-534 KISKDKISIS
+534 TISKDRVTLKSF
-544 NYKDIEE
+544 KDID
-551 IILPETNM
+551 L
-559 IYRLSFLF
+559 

>member
-1 MQDFKRF
+1 MLNLKRF
-8 SVICSVGGIN
+8 PVICSVGGIN
-18 SAGRSSFDFSYKRLV
+18 SAGRSSFDFSYKRLIIEN
-33 LDKLDV
+33 LNKE
-39 SAKKFLLKD
+39 KKIELLKD
-48 LSSLTNSEISSEKD
+48 LNNLTSGKITSEID
-62 ILKKTLVR
+62 ILNKTLVR
-70 TINSDLFDPELLMKD
+70 KINSDLYDPELLMTDVMK
-85 IMNVNAAGQLPEGI
+85 VNAAGQLPEGI
-99 DLAKMYNSRQHPKG
+99 DISKMYNSRQHPKG

-123 CLKNLGRDWDSE
+123 CLKNIGKDWDNE
-135 LKPLLDP
+135 IKPYINP

-165 QSRKIGKRASSKHLS
+165 QSRKIGKRATSKHLS

-191 NAYVLGSLGKTG
+191 NAYILGSLGKTG

-228 DFSIVGS
+228 DFTIVGS
-235 AEAPINPEITDGF
+235 SEAPINPEITDGF

-262 MQNRNSDDNFEEVDH
+262 MQKRNGEGDNEINYRNS
-277 KNACRPFGDNA
+277 CRPFGDNA
-288 GMILGEAAQFVA
+288 GMILGEGAQFVA
-300 VTTLEFALEN
+300 ITTLEFALEK
-310 GLNIL
+310 GLQIL

-340 LTMAQSLSNTLKIGC
+340 LTMAQSLSNTMKIGC
-355 SIENSIVIAHG
+355 SLKNSMVVAHG

-381 RVAEGFELKSW
+381 KVAEGFELKDW

-412 LITAIGI
+412 LMVALGI
-419 WNHGLI
+419 WNQGII

-431 KKLADDVLTDNLDFC
+431 DKLAQDVSSENLKFC
-446 LKTKEVDKE
+446 LKNTEVEKE
-455 TVNAIYLNAKGFGG
+455 TIDTIFLNAKGFGG

-475 IVSPGFIKSKID
+475 VVSPYFIESLLD
-487 KQKLKSYETKLSL
+487 KKTLDKHKTMVSETNYAREEYFEQSINGSYEL
-500 TEEKRNIYYEESVN
+500 TYKS
-514 GKYELIYRFN
+514 N
-524 EEILNPSKDM
+524 EEILDPDIDM
-534 KISKDKISIS
+534 KITKDRVTIK
-544 NYKDIEE
+544 NFKDID
-551 IILPETNM
+551 L
-559 IYRLSFLF
+559 